1 MAKSKSKSKSKV
13 DVKQFLLRKGEYVAM
28 GIAGFFLV
36 ILMLWGITK
45 YSNASA
51 KDPEKITKDFMTKAE
66 SVRTQIAVTTPTEAD
81 KGLAVVPEW
90 VDTPYQFKP
99 APVSEFQLTGP
110 PFDPTAKP
118 DTKKENPNVLPI
130 GAYQVDLTR
139 GSMKAFD
146 IVEGKDGD
154 KIIGVIY
161 DKQIDPQK
169 LDKVGDLL
177 RKFKSKKNP
186 PPAKKKGPMATFPKS
201 GFPMGGF
208 PMGGFPM
215 GDVSSAG
222 PGGMGMMT
230 GMMNPYGGSD
240 GYDFGGQRVEKA
252 IEYIPLTQLDA
263 ALKKQKVP
271 AMTIVPVRLVTI
283 HAEIPLKKQV
293 DEIRRALRLPS
304 AAEAARWGPYYDG
317 YEVRRKV
324 STFGPD
330 GKEDVIQDWAE
341 YNFEDEYR
349 TRINARRAAD
359 HFDEGFLGYF
369 IRYEMAL
376 ALPLPELVTETGVTY
391 PNIRLKN
398 ILETIEKLREAS
410 KPPVEA
416 SDILKRVSGG
426 TTRPDLY
433 RPQGAA
439 QTGGYDVWG
448 ADAGG
453 PRMGS
458 GDVSMTTSP
467 SAMYVAGQGKMF
479 DPMDPNNP
487 KFNTPEIEHLLL
499 RFVDANVEPGMT
511 YQYQIRLRMR
521 NPNYKHTKEVSKPVD
536 AEKEFLDSPWVQLAD
551 AITVPSETFLY
562 AADWGAYTRK
572 IKEDHE
578 KEKELQRRL
587 EAKEY
592 QAVVE
597 TCTWMEQVRTGDG
610 GKREP
615 VGAWVVADFPVGR
628 GEYVGRKSYVKLP
641 LWSSET
647 KAYVLREIPDKVIPK
662 IPGLKE
668 PAQPK
673 GWLMDFTTNKSILV
687 DFEGGKV
694 RTKIGGKEVV
704 DEVATEMLLLRPDG
718 KLVVKRSL
726 DTEADDVHKQILGDW
741 EKWLKTVADRKAS
754 ASDDPS
760 GFSPRP
766 PGPGGSP

>member
-1 MAKSKSKSKSKV
+1 
-13 DVKQFLLRKGEYVAM
+13 M
-28 GIAGFFLV
+28 G
-36 ILMLWGITK
+36 
-45 YSNASA
+45 
-51 KDPEKITKDFMTKAE
+51 
-66 SVRTQIAVTTPTEAD
+66 
-81 KGLAVVPEW
+81 
-90 VDTPYQFKP
+90 
-99 APVSEFQLTGP
+99 
-110 PFDPTAKP
+110 
-118 DTKKENPNVLPI
+118 
-130 GAYQVDLTR
+130 
-139 GSMKAFD
+139 
-146 IVEGKDGD
+146 
-154 KIIGVIY
+154 
-161 DKQIDPQK
+161 
-169 LDKVGDLL
+169 
-177 RKFKSKKNP
+177 
-186 PPAKKKGPMATFPKS
+186 
-201 GFPMGGF
+201 PMGGF
-208 PMGGFPM
+208 P
-215 GDVSSAG
+215 
-222 PGGMGMMT
+222 PGGMGGMMT
-230 GMMNPYGGSD
+230 GMMNPYGGND
-240 GYDFGGQRVEKA
+240 GYDFSGQRVEKA
-252 IEYIPLTQLDA
+252 IEYIPISQLDA

-271 AMTIVPVRLVTI
+271 AMTVVPVRLVTI

-293 DEIRRALRLPS
+293 DEIRRALRLSS
-304 AAEAARWGPYYDG
+304 AAEAAQWGPYYDG

-324 STFGPD
+324 STIGPD
-330 GKEDVIQDWAE
+330 GKEEVLQDWAE

-376 ALPLPELVTETGVTY
+376 ALPLPELVTETGVKY
-391 PNIRLKN
+391 PDIRLKN
-398 ILETIEKLREAS
+398 ILDTIEKLREAS

-416 SDILKRVSGG
+416 SDILKRISGG

-439 QTGGYDVWG
+439 QTGGADVWG
-448 ADAGG
+448 ADAGMRIG
-453 PRMGS
+453 MGMGS
-458 GDVSMTTSP
+458 GDVPVMGSP
-467 SAMYVAGQGKMF
+467 TAMYTPGQGKMF
-479 DPMDPNNP
+479 DPNNPNNP

-521 NPNYKHTKEVSKPVD
+521 NPNYKHTKEVSKPAD
-536 AEKEFLDSPWVQLAD
+536 AEKEFLESPWVQLAD
-551 AITVPSETFLY
+551 AIPVPSETFVY
-562 AADWGAYTRK
+562 AADWGDYNRR

-578 KEKELQRRL
+578 KERELRQRL
-587 EAKEY
+587 EARDH

-597 TCTWMEQVRTGDG
+597 TCSWMEQVRTGDG

-628 GEYVGRKSYVKLP
+628 GEYVGRKTYVKLP
-641 LWSSET
+641 LWSSEN

-662 IPGLKE
+662 VPGMKE

-673 GWLMDFTTNKSILV
+673 GWLMDFSSNKSILV

-694 RTKIGGKEVV
+694 RTKIGSKEVS

-726 DTEADDVHKQILGDW
+726 DTEADPQHKEIVGDW

-766 PGPGGSP
+766 PGPGNP